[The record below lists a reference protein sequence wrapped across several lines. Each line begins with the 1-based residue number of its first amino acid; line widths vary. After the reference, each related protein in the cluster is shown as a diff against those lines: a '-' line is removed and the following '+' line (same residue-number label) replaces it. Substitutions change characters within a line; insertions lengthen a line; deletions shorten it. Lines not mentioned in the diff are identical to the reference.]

1 MIEKERKKP
10 LKIMNLEVLQG
21 RVPPAYLKRPY
32 IEAELGKALAG
43 WRGEQAIDYYLSF
56 LPKENNIFIH
66 DLRLEDSEGRF
77 FQIDTLLL
85 SQKYH
90 IIIEVKNMAGTLYFN
105 NDPQQLIQTTNSGEK
120 GEKAYP
126 CPILQVERQQLQ
138 LQNFLKK
145 LRVPQV
151 PILFLIVISHTN
163 TIIKFAETFKR
174 AKQCVIQSAAIPQK
188 VTAIDETFK
197 DDTLTQKEV
206 KKIARLLV
214 KHDQVSNPDYLKRY
228 DISPNDLLTGVHCPK
243 CRQLPMQRKHGKW
256 LCLSCQHSSKDAHIA
271 ALHDYF
277 LLVNTTITNQQLRDF
292 LHLSSISVATKMLSS
307 LSLKKAGHYKGR
319 IYSWEE

>member
-1 MIEKERKKP
+1 M
-10 LKIMNLEVLQG
+10 LKLEALQE
-21 RVPPAYLKRPY
+21 RVPPTYPKRSY

-56 LPKENNIFIH
+56 LQKENYVFIH
-66 DLRLEDSEGRF
+66 DLRLKDSEGRF

-120 GEKAYP
+120 GEKGEKAYN
-126 CPILQVERQQLQ
+126 CPISQVERQQFQ
-138 LQNFLKK
+138 LQTFLKN
-145 LRVPQV
+145 LRPRVPEV
-151 PILFLIVISHTN
+151 PIVFLIVISNTN
-163 TIIKFAETFKR
+163 TVIRFAPTFKK
-174 AKQCVIQSAAIPQK
+174 AKQCVIQSAVIPEK
-188 VTAIDETFK
+188 VTNIHDTFK
-197 DDTLTQKEV
+197 ADILTQKEL

-214 KHDQVSNPDYLKRY
+214 KHHQVSNPDYLKRF
-228 DISPNDLLTGVHCPK
+228 DISRNDLLTGVHCPK
-243 CRQLPMQRKHGKW
+243 CRQIPMQRKRGKW

-277 LLVNTTITNQQLRDF
+277 LLIDTTITNQQLRDF
-292 LHLSSISVATKMLSS
+292 LHLPSISVASKMLTS
-307 LSLKKAGHYKGR
+307 LSLKKDGHYKGCF
-319 IYSWEE
+319 YSSEE